1 MTAETRPG
9 PAAETCDA
17 DRVRSR
23 LDDDEIRLVI
33 PATPAYSRVAR
44 VAVSGIAARLG
55 LRLAEIEDL
64 RIAVD
69 ETLILLLRSAST
81 ADTIALTFHIQ
92 AGRLTI
98 EAGPSAAPSGHRLD
112 DAVRSRFEHLVG
124 PVVDEYQIGEHGER
138 VRLVKTLP
146 T

>member
-1 MTAETRPG
+1 MSGTARPG
-9 PAAETCDA
+9 RAAETCDA
-17 DRVRSR
+17 GIVRSR
-23 LDDDEIRLVI
+23 LEDDEVRLVI

-69 ETLILLLRSAST
+69 ETLILLLRAADT

-98 EAGPSAAPSGHRLD
+98 DADASADPSGHRLD

-124 PVVDEYQIGEHGER
+124 PVVDEYQIGDQGER